1 MSTYKHIDRI
11 CALGVV
17 LALVIC
23 GLFMNAEALGI
34 QEKTQVIGYENKLFD
49 TSRVHTLDIVMDDWD
64 TFLTTA
70 TSEVYSMCTVVIDG
84 EAYSRVGIR
93 GKGNT
98 SLSSVSASG
107 SSRYSFKIEFDQY
120 EDNKS
125 YHGLDKLCLNN
136 LIQDATMMK
145 DYMAYRLMYEFG
157 ADSPLCSF
165 VWVTVNGEDWGL
177 YLAVEAIEDSFLQRN
192 YGYNHG
198 ELYKPD
204 TLNQNAG
211 DGVDI
216 GTSGDA
222 NLRYIDDNP
231 DSYVAIFSSAKT
243 EPTQEDK
250 ERLVASLKTLNES
263 VYGEVENALYVDEV
277 LRYFVVHSYVVNG
290 DSYTGNI
297 IHNYYLYEGEG
308 KFAMIPW
315 DYNLGYGTFM
325 SGDGNETINDD
336 IDNPM
341 GVVGKDRPMVD
352 WIYDH
357 EEYTEL
363 YHQYYQEF
371 IDTVDIMGI
380 FYEAVELITP
390 YVEKDPTSFV
400 SYEEFLSGTAAMESF
415 FLLRTEAVSNQLAGN
430 GKQVDASSLNISA
443 MGGMGGVGGGMG
455 DSGGGED
462 QGSGGNENQDQ
473 NQDSMGG
480 ENQDQNQGNQGD
492 QNADSSAG
500 GETTDPNAST
510 PAAPDASTPDASQ
523 PAGDSAGSENGEAM
537 PAAATAVSTSAKLDT
552 TSTTMPAEDS
562 SAGGETMPS
571 DPAATDP
578 NASQPAG
585 DSAGAETTPSDPAA
599 STPAADDSAGSEG
612 SETMPSDPAAST
624 PATGDS
630 GGGEAAPNDPA
641 ASTPAT
647 DGSAGGDSAGG
658 ETTPA
663 DPNASQPA
671 GDQNNGSAGG
681 DSAGGEGGEANPAP
695 GETQAQ
701 TGTTTT
707 PTPEESKELF
717 TVSVL
722 VMLLGLAFA
731 ILFKR

>member
-263 VYGEVENALYVDEV
+263 VPGELETVLDMDEV
-277 LRYFVVHSYVVNG
+277 LRYFVVHSFVVNG

-400 SYEEFLSGTAAMESF
+400 SYEEFLTGSAAMESF

-462 QGSGGNENQDQ
+462 QGSGGNEDQ

-552 TSTTMPAEDS
+552 TATTIPAEDS
-562 SAGGETMPS
+562 SAGGETM
-571 DPAATDP
+571 
-578 NASQPAG
+578 
-585 DSAGAETTPSDPAA
+585 PSDPAA